1 MKNTPIRCFAGNAK
15 PHEPFWQIRNAADG
29 SAEIVFDGPISEYSW
44 LGDEI
49 TPQLFANDLK
59 KLGGRD
65 VTLRINSPGGD
76 PIAASRMRAAL
87 TDYPGKV
94 TARID
99 GICASA
105 ATLVALAANKVVM
118 QDSAFFM
125 IHDPSLSLM
134 AVNLDIA
141 TMESMLGALKTVKGS
156 LIDSY
161 ESRTGISRE
170 RIGKMMSEETW
181 FSASEAVKFGF
192 ADDVLV
198 GGVKASTGEHAPREF
213 TNLLVSNF
221 VNVPAALV
229 GVPGRQ
235 EHLPLSAELEVE
247 EAEVVA
253 EPTPEVVDVD
263 EPVKD
268 APSAS
273 SEQLEMLQAR
283 AKLLKRSK

>member
-1 MKNTPIRCFAGNAK
+1 MKNRPIRCFEGTGK
-15 PHEPFWQIRNAADG
+15 PHEPFWQVRNAADG
-29 SAEIVFDGPISEYSW
+29 AAEIVFDGPISEFSW

-49 TPQLFANDLK
+49 TPKLFANDLK

-65 VTLRINSPGGD
+65 VTLRIHSPGGD
-76 PIAASRMRAAL
+76 PIAASRIRAAL

-105 ATLVALAANKVVM
+105 ATLVALAAEKVVM

-125 IHDPSLSLM
+125 IHDPSVSLL
-134 AVNLDIA
+134 AVNMDIA
-141 TMESMLGALKTVKGS
+141 EMESMLGALKSVKGS
-156 LIDSY
+156 LIDTY

-192 ADDVLV
+192 ADDVV
-198 GGVKASTGEHAPREF
+198 SGGVKAPTVAAREF
-213 TNLLVSNF
+213 SNVLINNY

-235 EHLPLSAELEVE
+235 EHSPLSAEIEEVVLTE
-247 EAEVVA
+247 NEGAEAEVVVA
-253 EPTPEVVDVD
+253 DVV
-263 EPVKD
+263 EPVND
-268 APSAS
+268 VS
-273 SEQLEMLQAR
+273 SEQLELLQAR
-283 AKLLKRSK
+283 AKLLMKRS

>member
-1 MKNTPIRCFAGNAK
+1 MKHTPIRCFSGDAK
-15 PHEPFWQIRNAADG
+15 PHEPFWQVRNAADG
-29 SAEIVFDGPISEYSW
+29 EAEIVFDGPISEFSW

-99 GICASA
+99 GLCASA

-125 IHDPSLSLM
+125 IHDPSISLM

-141 TMESMLGALKTVKGS
+141 TMESLLGALKSVKGS
-156 LIDSY
+156 LVDSY
-161 ESRTGISRE
+161 ENRTGISRE

-181 FSASEAVKFGF
+181 FSASEAVKLGF
-192 ADDVLV
+192 ADDVIT
-198 GGVKASTGEHAPREF
+198 GGVKAPAVAAREF
-213 TNLLVSNF
+213 SNVLVSNY

-235 EHLPLSAELEVE
+235 EHSPLSAEMVAE

-253 EPTPEVVDVD
+253 EAEPEVSEVV
-263 EPVKD
+263 EPVND
-268 APSAS
+268 ER
-273 SEQLEMLQAR
+273 SEQLELLQAR
-283 AKLLKRSK
+283 AKLLMKRS